1 MPVAFAPKDSASIL
15 LFHRVQF
22 IWIFLA
28 LAGLAAKTLIYGYW
42 ISLDFLGF
50 SRPNRELSKGY
61 TEKPSKNFSAAPVP
75 RRGQGQPTAEQ
86 CGCVGLFTSQD

>member
-42 ISLDFLGF
+42 ISLDFGGDREGHVPTM
-50 SRPNRELSKGY
+50 SRLW
-61 TEKPSKNFSAAPVP
+61 
-75 RRGQGQPTAEQ
+75 RGWARQLW
-86 CGCVGLFTSQD
+86 LFTISFYECFKLILL